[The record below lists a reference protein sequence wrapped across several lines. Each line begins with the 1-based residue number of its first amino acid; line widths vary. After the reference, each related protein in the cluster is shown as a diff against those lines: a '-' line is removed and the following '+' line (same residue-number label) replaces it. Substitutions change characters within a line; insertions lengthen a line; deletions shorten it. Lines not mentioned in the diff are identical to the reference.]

1 MASSFM
7 NATRRRH
14 PTSLV
19 PKTRPGRGSCRGSLG
34 TTSAL
39 PLKWTER
46 NVVVPRTTPR
56 ILASHP
62 APADCSHLVELA
74 GRMSVP
80 TDYAIH
86 HYIDL
91 GNRHDV
97 IAGAASPDR
106 GTTLPRR
113 GPGGAQ
119 RSGGLVVRYTGGS
132 ARTVPRPSMF
142 PGGDTR
148 AHHSNE

>member
-1 MASSFM
+1 M
-7 NATRRRH
+7 
-14 PTSLV
+14 
-19 PKTRPGRGSCRGSLG
+19 
-34 TTSAL
+34 
-39 PLKWTER
+39 
-46 NVVVPRTTPR
+46 PRTTPR

-97 IAGAASPDR
+97 IAGAASPATEVRHCR
-106 GTTLPRR
+106 GAARV
-113 GPGGAQ
+113 G
-119 RSGGLVVRYTGGS
+119 RSGAVG
-132 ARTVPRPSMF
+132 
-142 PGGDTR
+142 
-148 AHHSNE
+148 